1 MYSIFNTFKSFRM
14 FCNGGIC
21 RVSCKFYFMVARLLV
36 MMV

>member
-1 MYSIFNTFKSFRM
+1 MYSIFNTRSSRM

-21 RVSCKFYFMVARLLV
+21 CVFLKFYFMVARLLV